1 MEQIKKTKK
10 IVTYSSFLFLVIAV
24 FIFSCTKE
32 NSNAINSNDDNISNN
47 PDTGLG
53 IIGGKL
59 LVLHNDYLDLTQKG
73 LNTENG
79 AEQWSNEINPN
90 SGIYKRLH
98 VNNNKI
104 YGFRQ
109 FIPSSDIY
117 LLKAFTFDINTGT
130 ESEVMTFNQNY
141 SGNRVENY
149 SLFGS
154 FLYIHGSKRDS
165 ITRKYTHTISKYSL
179 SSNVPIWTITVSP
192 TLPLGTELSYM
203 ADIIATDDKLYCAV
217 NYTEESDTS
226 AREYGKIQVYNV
238 SNGGLVLT
246 SEHHTFSGEFLYRS
260 NKLYIDT
267 HNYEDDKT
275 YYTCINSGDGRL
287 VWEKNTDDFAGN
299 NVKYSS
305 IEGNILVLATF
316 YPYNSSNTKIF
327 ALDKNNGNRLWSYN
341 SPAYINSLVT
351 IANNKVYF
359 STSDTTFYCLNGTNG
374 NEIWKYNF
382 HNLYGPYYNTA
393 PIVADTAVFF
403 ASSGIVYALN
413 KNTGHK
419 IWEQPYNYTP
429 RNIGLTGTS
438 TVFLTLRDYIY
449 FPGGIVVHK

>member
-1 MEQIKKTKK
+1 MEQVINKKKA
-10 IVTYSSFLFLVIAV
+10 IFYSSFLLLILSI

-32 NSNAINSNDDNISNN
+32 SSNAINSNDDNISNN

-59 LVLHNDYLDLTQKG
+59 WVLHNDYLDLTQKG

-79 AEQWSNEINPN
+79 TEQWSNEINPN

-104 YGFRQ
+104 YGFRES
-109 FIPSSDIY
+109 IPSSGIY
-117 LLKAFTFDINTGT
+117 LLKAFSFDINTGT

-141 SGNRVENY
+141 PGNKLEKY
-149 SLFGS
+149 CLFGS
-154 FLYIHGSKRDS
+154 FLYIYGSKRDS
-165 ITRKYTHTISKYSL
+165 ITRQYTHTISKYSL

-217 NYTEESDTS
+217 NYTEETDTS
-226 AREYGKIQVYNV
+226 AREYGKIHVYNI

-246 SEHHTFSGEFLYRS
+246 SEHHRFIGEFLYRS
-260 NKLYIDT
+260 SKLYINT

-275 YYTCINSGDGRL
+275 YYTCINSGNGRL
-287 VWEKNTDDFAGN
+287 VWEKNKDDFAGN
-299 NVKYSS
+299 NVQYSS
-305 IEGNILVLATF
+305 IEGNTLVLATVN
-316 YPYNSSNTKIF
+316 PYNRSNTKIF
-327 ALDKNNGNRLWSYN
+327 AVDKNNGNTLWSYN
-341 SPAYINSLVT
+341 SPRYNSLVT
-351 IANNKVYF
+351 IVNNKVYY
-359 STSDTTFYCLNGTNG
+359 SSDTTLYCLNGTNG
-374 NEIWKYNF
+374 SEIWKYNF
-382 HNLYGPYYNTA
+382 QILYRSYISTV

-403 ASSGIVYALN
+403 ASSGMTYALN

-419 IWEQPYNYTP
+419 IWEQAYNYTP
-429 RNIGLTGTS
+429 RNILPGTR
-438 TVFLTLRDYIY
+438 TVLLTLRDYVY